1 MKKTFTKTQTQRI
14 RTAQD
19 LGDLFAYVERW
30 GDDVAYTFPE
40 SEQERI
46 NALML
51 GINYKQ
57 GEYNADNIKRIIG
70 GDYYRTKQ
78 EEARRK
84 AQALQVYQG
93 AMSWEDVAEQC
104 AELERLGKRYGLLKE
119 FRSEGVL

>member
-1 MKKTFTKTQTQRI
+1 MKKTITKAQAQRI

-51 GINYKQ
+51 DINYKQ
-57 GEYNADNIKRIIG
+57 GEYNADNVKKILQ

-78 EEARRK
+78 EETRRK

-93 AMSWEDVAEQC
+93 AMSWTEVAEQG
-104 AELERLGKRYGLLKE
+104 AELERLGKKYGLLKE
-119 FRSEGVL
+119 FRREGIL